1 MAGTKSDILAA
12 LHKQE
17 AALISELATVRKAIR
32 YVLAK
37 RHRRLKARTHHP
49 QEPNDPD
56 VRFLEGVLAELGPQ
70 FSCVDIF
77 EKAKQH
83 NPNLT
88 AAAIRRGVNQLRRTG
103 AIQRVEKGHGWH
115 PPKFRRHQSPP
126 LN

>member
-1 MAGTKSDILAA
+1 MAGTQSDILAA

-17 AALISELATVRKAIR
+17 AALISELAVVRKAIR
-32 YVLAK
+32 SVLAK

-56 VRFLEGVLAELGPQ
+56 VRFLEGVLAELGPK
-70 FSCVDIF
+70 FTCVDIF
-77 EKAKQH
+77 EKAKER
-83 NPNLT
+83 NPT
-88 AAAIRRGVNQLRRTG
+88 FPAAAIRRGVNKLRRTG

-115 PPKFRRHQSPP
+115 PPLFQRQQNPI